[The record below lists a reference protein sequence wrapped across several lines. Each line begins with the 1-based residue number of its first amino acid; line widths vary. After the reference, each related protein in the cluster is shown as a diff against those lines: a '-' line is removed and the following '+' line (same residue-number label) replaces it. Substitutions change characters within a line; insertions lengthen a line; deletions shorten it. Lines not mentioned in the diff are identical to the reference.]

1 VSRLSENME
10 DIVSQLRDVG
20 MSGYEAKAYVALL
33 QFGRPVNGYEVAKR
47 SGVPRSTVYETLAKL
62 VARGAAFEVRD
73 GTSSGGTSY
82 LALPAESL
90 LARLRREFD
99 SHLSALSISLP
110 DVVAPIEASLVYNI
124 RGRANVLE
132 RARGLIDS
140 ASEDLFI
147 SIWPEEAESLLDT
160 MERATKRG
168 AEVFVMSFGKL
179 GRNVGYTYE
188 HRFSAKDVVLERTGA
203 RLFVICPDRRSVL
216 IGGAVDG
223 EMWAMSSDDPAVVLV
238 AAEYVRHDI
247 AMQVLVERLGEE
259 AVDSFWHVDP
269 ALVRLQHGRGAVG
282 LPQRKAD
289 RGRARPS

>member
-1 VSRLSENME
+1 ME
-10 DIVSQLRDVG
+10 DVVSQLKDVG

-33 QFGRPVNGYEVAKR
+33 QVGRPVNGYEVAKR

-73 GTSSGGTSY
+73 GANSGGTTY

-99 SHLSALSISLP
+99 NHLSALSVSLP
-110 DVVAPIEASLVYNI
+110 EVVAPVEASLVYNI

-147 SIWPEEAESLLDT
+147 SIWPEEATTLLDS
-160 MERATKRG
+160 MERAVKRG
-168 AEVFVMSFGKL
+168 ADVFVMSFGEL
-179 GRNVGYTYE
+179 GRDIGYTYE
-188 HRFSAKDVVLERTGA
+188 HRFSAKDVVLERTGV

-216 IGGAVDG
+216 IGGALEGD
-223 EMWAMSSDDPAVVLV
+223 MWAVWSDDPAVVLV
-238 AAEYVRHDI
+238 AAEFVRHDI
-247 AMQVLVERLGEE
+247 AMQVLVDRIGTE
-259 AVDSFWHVDP
+259 ATDAFWHVDP
-269 ALVRLQHGRGAVG
+269 ALVRLQTGRGAAG
-282 LPQRKAD
+282 LPQKKVATR
-289 RGRARPS
+289 RARRS